1 MDNIHDKAIYTI
13 VGIIICA
20 QLFFFLKNF
29 KKIMSYK
36 NIIVGND
43 KLSLI
48 ELSVDEDEVTTQ
60 DPEYFINNESS
71 FKVTSPTSFENNENI
86 DDLSELSWENDEYDE
101 SDEYNS
107 K

>member
-1 MDNIHDKAIYTI
+1 MHDTAIYTI

-43 KLSLI
+43 KLTLI
-48 ELSVDEDEVTTQ
+48 ELSIDEDEVTTQ
-60 DPEYFINNESS
+60 DPEYFINNESA
-71 FKVTSPTSFENNENI
+71 FKVPSVKEFEDNGEMEPS
-86 DDLSELSWENDEYDE
+86 SELSWENDEYDE
-101 SDEYNS
+101 SDEYKS
-107 K
+107 I

>member
-1 MDNIHDKAIYTI
+1 MHDTAIYTI

-43 KLSLI
+43 KLTLI
-48 ELSVDEDEVTTQ
+48 ELSIDEDEVTTQ

-71 FKVTSPTSFENNENI
+71 FKVTSATTFEKNGDTDEV
-86 DDLSELSWENDEYDE
+86 SELSSENDEYNE

-107 K
+107 I